1 MSSLSTEHKDKLLEY
16 LKSNT
21 EPSHFERWLKGI
33 DFIDAGE
40 KTVEVY
46 LPNVYY
52 QQWYQKN
59 YAPVIEKAI
68 QNNLGQD
75 YRLKLS
81 VKSDTK
87 YPKSE
92 QPGQEILPLWNVPR
106 ASGQVPT
113 VQTAAATPAA
123 DEAKYED
130 ITLNRKYTFERFIV
144 GPCNRMAHVA
154 SLAVAENPGKSY
166 NPLFIHGSVGL
177 GKTHLLQA
185 VCQTVMDRSA
195 KATII
200 YRSCEGF
207 VNDYIAGIKS
217 NKLEAFRNKYRSVDI
232 LVIDD
237 IHFLGLGEKR
247 ASQEEFFHTFN
258 ALHNAQKQI
267 VLSSD
272 SQPKDIPTLEE
283 RLTSR
288 FKWGMVVRLDPPTYE
303 TKAAILQSKAE
314 INQIEIPQ
322 DVISFLATNINTNIR
337 DLEGVIHH
345 IKLLAE
351 TNKSKVDMDIAKKA
365 FADVVGIDVHQVTIA
380 DIQNIISTHFNVT
393 IVDLQG
399 KKRNRPI
406 ATARQVGI
414 YLARTFHPDYS
425 LEEIGGAFGG
435 RDHSTVL
442 HSIEIIKQRI
452 YKDKQFKATVELLIA
467 DLKRA
472 H

>member
-1 MSSLSTEHKDKLLEY
+1 MPSLTKETKQKVLDQ
-16 LKSNT
+16 LKAGVDQA
-21 EPSHFERWLKGI
+21 HFDRWLNGI
-33 DFIDAGE
+33 EFLDAGNNTIE
-40 KTVEVY
+40 IP

-52 QQWYQKN
+52 RQLYEKN
-59 YAPVIEKAI
+59 YQQPLEKALHCA
-68 QNNLGQD
+68 LGND
-75 YRLKLS
+75 YKLIFT
-81 VKSDTK
+81 VKAES
-87 YPKSE
+87 
-92 QPGQEILPLWNVPR
+92 PGQGVLPLWQN
-106 ASGQVPT
+106 PT
-113 VQTAAATPAA
+113 PPSEDANPDTTKKPGLQTVANKNN
-123 DEAKYED
+123 EL
-130 ITLNRKYTFERFIV
+130 TLNNKYTFERFIV

-154 SLAVAENPGKSY
+154 SLAVSENPGKSY

-185 VCQTVMDRSA
+185 ICQTVMDRSPNVS
-195 KATII
+195 II

-207 VNDYIAGIKS
+207 VNDYIAGIKGA
-217 NKLEAFRNKYRSVDI
+217 KLESFRDRYRSVDI

-237 IHFLGLGEKR
+237 IHFLGMGEKH

-267 VLSSD
+267 ILSSD

-283 RLTSR
+283 RLVSR

-303 TKAAILQSKAE
+303 TKAAILKSKAE
-314 INQIEIPQ
+314 INQVAIPD
-322 DVISFLATNINTNIR
+322 DVISFLATNINTNVR

-345 IKLLAE
+345 IKLLAD
-351 TNKSKVDMDIAKKA
+351 TLKSKIDMDLAKKA
-365 FADVVGIDVHQVTIA
+365 FADVIGIDVHQVTIS
-380 DIQNIISTHFNVT
+380 DIQQIISTHFNIT

-399 KKRNRPI
+399 RKRTRPI
-406 ATARQVGI
+406 ATARQVGV

-425 LEEIGGAFGG
+425 LEEIGDAFGG
-435 RDHSTVL
+435 RDHSTIL

-452 YKDKQFKATVELLIA
+452 YKDKQFKATIDLLIT

>member
-1 MSSLSTEHKDKLLEY
+1 MSPLTEENKQKILDH
-16 LKSNT
+16 LKSAVDQA
-21 EPSHFERWLKGI
+21 HFERWLKGI
-33 DFIDAGE
+33 EFIDAGNNAID
-40 KTVEVY
+40 VP

-52 QQWYQKN
+52 RQLYEKN
-59 YAPVIEKAI
+59 YQPHIEKAI
-68 QNNLGQD
+68 RETMGND
-75 YRLKLS
+75 YKLTFS
-81 VKSDTK
+81 VKSESK
-87 YPKSE
+87 M
-92 QPGQEILPLWNVPR
+92 QLGQGVLPLWGNDAPPAGNAPSEPPKKPGLQFT
-106 ASGQVPT
+106 ASNNNSL
-113 VQTAAATPAA
+113 
-123 DEAKYED
+123 
-130 ITLNRKYTFERFIV
+130 TLNNKYTFDKFIV

-185 VCQTVMDRSA
+185 ICQTVMGRSPNT
-195 KATII
+195 TII

-217 NKLEAFRNKYRSVDI
+217 GKLEGFRDRYRSVDI

-237 IHFLGLGEKR
+237 IHFLGMGEKH

-267 VLSSD
+267 ILSSD

-283 RLTSR
+283 RLVSR

-303 TKAAILQSKAE
+303 TKAAILTSKAE
-314 INQIEIPQ
+314 TNQVAIPE

-345 IKLLAE
+345 IKLLAD
-351 TNKSKVDMDIAKKA
+351 TNKSKIDMDLAKKA
-365 FADVVGIDVHQVTIA
+365 FADVIGIDVHQVTIS
-380 DIQNIISTHFNVT
+380 DIQKIISTHFNVT
-393 IVDLQG
+393 VVDLQS
-399 KKRNRPI
+399 KKRTRPI
-406 ATARQVGI
+406 ATARQVGV
-414 YLARTFHPDYS
+414 YLAKTFNPQYS
-425 LEEIGGAFGG
+425 LEEIGDAFGG

-452 YKDKQFKATVELLIA
+452 YKDKQFKATIELLIA